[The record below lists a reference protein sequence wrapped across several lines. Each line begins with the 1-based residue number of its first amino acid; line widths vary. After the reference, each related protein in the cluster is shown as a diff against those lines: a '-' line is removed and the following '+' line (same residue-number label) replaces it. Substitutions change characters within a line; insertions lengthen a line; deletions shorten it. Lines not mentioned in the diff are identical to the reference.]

1 MCLLFFHLASLQ
13 KIEKLKSGIDKDFV
27 EEPLNKLK
35 VRIEKD
41 HPKLKFKLKSVTISQ
56 VKKSLKK
63 MKNKKSSGIDG
74 LTQEKLK
81 LGVQALAA
89 PLTDIIKTAD
99 SEQGCQKSLDNKL
112 FTTIRMSSLNLKG
125 WETANH

>member
-63 MKNKKSSGIDG
+63 MKNKKSIGIDG

-89 PLTDIIKTAD
+89 PLTDIIKTAE
-99 SEQGCQKSLDNKL
+99 SEQGCQKSLD
-112 FTTIRMSSLNLKG
+112 
-125 WETANH
+125 

>member
-1 MCLLFFHLASLQ
+1 
-13 KIEKLKSGIDKDFV
+13 
-27 EEPLNKLK
+27 
-35 VRIEKD
+35 
-41 HPKLKFKLKSVTISQ
+41 
-56 VKKSLKK
+56 

>member
-1 MCLLFFHLASLQ
+1 M
-13 KIEKLKSGIDKDFV
+13 KSGIDKDFV

-41 HPKLKFKLKSVTISQ
+41 HPELKFKLKSVTISQ

-63 MKNKKSSGIDG
+63 MKNKKSIGIDG

-89 PLTDIIKTAD
+89 PLTDIINDSIKTGKFPD
-99 SEQGCQKSLDNKL
+99 VWKESLV
-112 FTTIRMSSLNLKG
+112 TPVLKKG
-125 WETANH
+125 TKN